1 MKVNEII
8 NAINIKSGNVPLE
21 ITCDILVI
29 GDGEMEVTGVGTT
42 FMATVDVIK
51 EAIDKGI
58 NFIITHEPTYFTGM
72 DSEDWL
78 QNDPVYLEKKKLIE
92 ENNIAIWRFH
102 DRMHIGI
109 TDLIYVG
116 VIKELGWENYLVK
129 DYDFPHLY
137 KIPKTTL
144 KDLAMFFKEKLE
156 MDTIQLVGDH
166 NATCENV
173 GILVGGGSLGL
184 GVEEMPMK
192 LMNEQNLDV
201 IVCGDITEW
210 TLVPYARDA
219 SQLGMNKS
227 LIIVGHERTEEAGMK
242 HLPIWLEDIIPNTK
256 CMFIDAKE
264 PFTYL

>member
-8 NAINIKSGNVPLE
+8 NAINEKTGNVPLE

-29 GDGEMEVTGVGTT
+29 GNGDMEVTGVATT

-72 DSEDWL
+72 DSEDWT

-102 DRMHIGI
+102 DRMHIGKE
-109 TDLIYVG
+109 DLIYTG
-116 VIKELGWENYLVK
+116 LNRELDWNKYLRK
-129 DYDFPHLY
+129 DTNLPYVY

-144 KDLAMFFKEKLE
+144 KELALFFKEKLE
-156 MDTIQLVGDH
+156 MDTIQIVGSHDVV
-166 NATCENV
+166 CENI

-219 SQLGMNKS
+219 SQLGMNKG

-242 HLPIWLEDIIPNTK
+242 HLPIWLEDIIPDTK
-256 CMFIDAKE
+256 CVFIDAKE